1 MNRQVWFA
9 VALAAALAVIF
20 PAAGAAQWV
29 TVTPPEAGF
38 SADFPATP
46 ESSSDSSKP
55 RVHTRFWLNKSG
67 LFVLI
72 GVTDYDAHINTELEL
87 ELDVKNFITADQ
99 GSTLKSQKRLTF
111 SKAPD
116 GPLPA
121 AEFTFT
127 DKAGNGESLIV
138 VSGDRTYQ
146 VVVRSPFGHDD
157 KAGMARVLNSFRVLQ
172 PSRHWQGD

>member
-1 MNRQVWFA
+1 MVA
-9 VALAAALAVIF
+9 VALAAALAVLF
-20 PAAGAAQWV
+20 PAASASAQWV
-29 TVTPPEAGF
+29 TVSPPEAGF

-55 RVHTRFWLNKSG
+55 RVHTPFWLNNG

-87 ELDVKNFITADQ
+87 ELDVKNFITADR

-111 SKAPD
+111 GKAPD

-127 DKAGNGESLIV
+127 DKAGNGEPLIV
-138 VSGDRTYQ
+138 VSGDSTYQ
-146 VVVRSPFGHDD
+146 VAVQSPFGHDD
-157 KAGMARVLNSFRVLQ
+157 KGGMARVLNFFRISQ

>member
-9 VALAAALAVIF
+9 VALAAAFLF
-20 PAAGAAQWV
+20 PAAGASAQWV
-29 TVTPPEAGF
+29 TISPPEAGF

-46 ESSSDSSKP
+46 EFSSDSSKP

-99 GSTLKSQKRLTF
+99 GSALKSQKRWTF

-127 DKAGNGESLIV
+127 DRAGNGESLIV

-157 KAGMARVLNSFRVLQ
+157 KAAMARVLNSFRISQ

>member
-1 MNRQVWFA
+1 MGDGYATRGR
-9 VALAAALAVIF
+9 I
-20 PAAGAAQWV
+20 
-29 TVTPPEAGF
+29 

-55 RVHTRFWLNKSG
+55 RVHTRFWLNKSD

-72 GVTDYDAHINTELEL
+72 GITDYDAHINTELEL
-87 ELDVKNFITADQ
+87 ELDVKNFIAADQ

-127 DKAGNGESLIV
+127 DRAGNGESLIV

-157 KAGMARVLNSFRVLQ
+157 KAGMARVLNSFRILQ

>member
-1 MNRQVWFA
+1 M
-9 VALAAALAVIF
+9 
-20 PAAGAAQWV
+20 
-29 TVTPPEAGF
+29 
-38 SADFPATP
+38 
-46 ESSSDSSKP
+46 
-55 RVHTRFWLNKSG
+55 
-67 LFVLI
+67 FVLI

-99 GSTLKSQKRLTF
+99 GSALKSQKRLTF

-127 DKAGNGESLIV
+127 DRAGNGESLIV

-157 KAGMARVLNSFRVLQ
+157 KAGMARVLNSFRISQ